1 MPYTIHLDLTLGL
14 VEVVHSA
21 QTSVATRLSA
31 MEEGAQLLRAHQLR
45 RVLVDLRDAISAP
58 DAGDIAT
65 TMTRRV
71 AQAPLVAGSRLAYLM
86 RPHQHANLLAENMA
100 AARHDQHRHFT
111 AREDALR
118 WLLSA

>member
-1 MPYTIHLDLTLGL
+1 MPYTIHLDLTRGL
-14 VEVVHSA
+14 VEVVHASH
-21 QTSVATRLSA
+21 TPVAARLAA
-31 MEEGAQLLRAHQLR
+31 MEEGARLLHAHQLR
-45 RVLVDLRDAISAP
+45 RVLVDLREAISAP
-58 DAGDIAT
+58 DAADFAA

-71 AQAPLVAGSRLAYLM
+71 ANAPLVPGSRLAYLM

-111 AREDALR
+111 EREEALR